1 MEKAKAYI
9 KNELRGGS
17 LAQPEPPPPPSHHQ
31 HHQQHQ
37 QQQHQQPLPQQH
49 QPVPN
54 SSAHPYHP
62 HQQHVQHGQSA
73 PSHPA
78 HLLPVVSQHSTPVSA
93 AAYHPHH
100 PSVGSRS
107 PSVVSMDDPA
117 NICYVCGAQGAQ
129 DKYYLRVRQ
138 NQDNPNEPHFPLL
151 ESHTPPAGVPAWTP
165 AKVGVRSC
173 YLCFTTFAQQW
184 DYHEREGKPL
194 SQRLYWLKRT
204 DDKNYIGA
212 EMNSQGEYAAQVLGL
227 SADHLGGG
235 PPPPGGYGGAAPS
248 QSTGGRVVS
257 ESTRSSM
264 SQLSGAPSVSYPLP
278 TLPRNESPLR
288 GAPPQRNESPH
299 SKGEGGGSNT
309 TTAPPYHPA
318 KRFLENHLA
327 SQQAGAGTNATTNTV
342 QSQQAPSSRP
352 SSRNEKSTTPR
363 PSTHDNPSPVPSPAG
378 ANMRFDGRKMS
389 SFAHHKLKMVN
400 YNNAGSEQHHRNH
413 QHLGTAGPLSSSS
426 ASSHSNQQQQQ
437 QQQQQHHLRLEEEGA
452 LDLRNSATGSVGG
465 GGGASTSSVGG
476 LLPLG
481 LADENSLRGSG
492 SNSNGSTG
500 STGTDILDLSMPD
513 KNSMTEVCYVCGDE
527 HRRGSLME
535 IATVKPKDVKDQ
547 EKPYFPIFDETHA
560 RPARSRPKDPKGMVQ
575 ACKACHQ
582 YLLNQ
587 WQSFNTT

>member
-17 LAQPEPPPPPSHHQ
+17 LAQPEPPPPPPHHQ
-31 HHQQHQ
+31 HHQQQQ
-37 QQQHQQPLPQQH
+37 QQQHPQLPPQHHHHH
-49 QPVPN
+49 QPPIPN
-54 SSAHPYHP
+54 ASAHPYHP
-62 HQQHVQHGQSA
+62 HAQQQQPQQQHPHLQHGHGPA
-73 PSHPA
+73 SHPA
-78 HLLPVVSQHSTPVSA
+78 HLLPAVPQHSTPVSA

-100 PSVGSRS
+100 PPVTGARS

-117 NICYVCGAQGAQ
+117 NICYVCGAHGAQ

-138 NQDNPNEPHFPLL
+138 NPDNPAEPHFPLL

-194 SQRLYWLKRT
+194 AQRLYWLKRT

-212 EMNSQGEYAAQVLGL
+212 EMSSQGEYAAQVLGL

-235 PPPPGGYGGAAPS
+235 IPAGYGAAGQPPPPPGPPT
-248 QSTGGRVVS
+248 TGRGMGPDGRPPAGPPLPGPAY
-257 ESTRSSM
+257 SS
-264 SQLSGAPSVSYPLP
+264 PLP
-278 TLPRNESPLR
+278 TVPRNDSPLR
-288 GAPPQRNESPH
+288 GSSAPQRNDSPQ
-299 SKGEGGGSNT
+299 SKGGGEGGSST
-309 TTAPPYHPA
+309 TSTAPPYHPA

-327 SQQAGAGTNATTNTV
+327 SQQQAGATTNAPATSNNTV
-342 QSQQAPSSRP
+342 QSQPPGAATGATAPAPTSRP

-363 PSTHDNPSPVPSPAG
+363 PSTHDSPSPVPSPAG
-378 ANMRFDGRKMS
+378 ASLRYDGRKMS

-400 YNNAGSEQHHRNH
+400 YNNAGAADHHRNH
-413 QHLGTAGPLSSSS
+413 LGAGGGGGPLSSSS
-426 ASSHSNQQQQQ
+426 TSSHSAQQQ
-437 QQQQQHHLRLEEEGA
+437 QQQQQHQLRLEEEGA
-452 LDLRNSATGSVGG
+452 LDLRNSATGSMLGG
-465 GGGASTSSVGG
+465 SSVGG
-476 LLPLG
+476 M
-481 LADENSLRGSG
+481 LAEESSLRGSG

-560 RPARSRPKDPKGMVQ
+560 R
-575 ACKACHQ
+575 
-582 YLLNQ
+582 
-587 WQSFNTT
+587 